1 MNPLARERLQHSF
14 LAKSFHWLFVFVFG
28 YGVFK
33 QIQSKDQL
41 NDIELLKSELIF
53 AVIFLTLLIT
63 RFLYMKRTFKTSLP
77 SKTSKIH
84 RSVAKLVHTS
94 MYIVLSGV
102 AISGLGI
109 GILFWLGFHNSVLIE
124 ITIWAHELLFSFT
137 IWLISLHVLA
147 AIYHRV
153 QNDFVWSSMVPF
165 LKEKD

>member
-1 MNPLARERLQHSF
+1 MNRLARERLQHSF

-41 NDIELLKSELIF
+41 NDIELLKSEMIF

-84 RSVAKLVHTS
+84 RSVAKLVHTT

-109 GILFWLGFHNSVLIE
+109 GFLFWLGFHNSVLIE
-124 ITIWAHELLFSFT
+124 ITIWAHELLFRLQFNT
-137 IWLISLHVLA
+137 LHVLA
-147 AIYHRV
+147 QYTIGFKMILFGAPWY
-153 QNDFVWSSMVPF
+153 PF
-165 LKEKD
+165 LRKKIN